1 MGWILEGI
9 AGIWYKVGA
18 NHGQVTM
25 TKDRRTLLAIAL
37 AVFVAA
43 SLSPTPTRAQ
53 SAQAQFEVSGT
64 STVRGWT
71 CPVEGVVEAT
81 PGQSSDPLPGFP
93 SGLNSVTITVQVQ
106 EFECPEEQMNEHLLE
121 AMEALEHPEIVVEL
135 QEYSLAGD
143 TAEASGTI
151 TIHGVSKPITLAIEL
166 VESADGV
173 RGVGETEINMTEFEV
188 TPPSVWLGLLN
199 VGEVVTI
206 EFDAPLPSN

>member
-1 MGWILEGI
+1 
-9 AGIWYKVGA
+9 
-18 NHGQVTM
+18 M
-25 TKDRRTLLAIAL
+25 TKDRGTLLAITL
-37 AVFVAA
+37 AVLVAA
-43 SLSPTPTRAQ
+43 SLSPTPSQAQ
-53 SAQAQFEVSGT
+53 SAPAQFEVSGT

-71 CPVEGVVEAT
+71 CPVEGAVAAT

-93 SGLNSVTITVQVQ
+93 SGLNSVTVTVQVQ
-106 EFECPEEQMNEHLLE
+106 EFECPDEQMNEHLLE
-121 AMEALEHPEIVVEL
+121 AMEAPEHPEIVVEL

-173 RGVGETEINMTEFEV
+173 RAVGQTDVNMTEFGV

-206 EFDAPLPSN
+206 DFGAPLPSN